1 MTAIPTAAFACALAV
16 TAAAL
21 LWAAWSDA
29 RRFLIPNRISV
40 IIAGAYC
47 LALIE
52 MPVAAWVAGLATG
65 IVTLLIGAILF
76 AQKWVGGGDVKLAGA
91 IGLWAGPA
99 LFADFLLMTS
109 IVALLLATAM
119 LVARLR
125 RLVGQGGIIR
135 ETAKASMPFGIPLAA
150 GGIWVVSLHLASLS

>member
-1 MTAIPTAAFACALAV
+1 MSQVSTAAFACALAV

-21 LWAAWSDA
+21 IWAAWSDV
-29 RRFLIPNRISV
+29 RRFLIPNRISA
-40 IIAGAYC
+40 IIAAAYC
-47 LALIE
+47 MALLE
-52 MPVAAWVAGLATG
+52 MPVAIWVAGLATG

-109 IVALLLATAM
+109 IVALLLGVGM
-119 LVARLR
+119 LLSRLP
-125 RLVGQGGIIR
+125 RLVGEAGSVR
-135 ETAKASMPFGIPLAA
+135 ETASASMPFGVPLAA